1 MKHMR
6 DDLKKII
13 RNNASLDYNVYRED
27 KMEGDYYVHP
37 SIYSLSLSQ
46 CVCVCVCVCV
56 SRSVKSNSL

>member
-27 KMEGDYYVHP
+27 KMKGDYYVHP
-37 SIYSLSLSQ
+37 SIYSLSLSP
-46 CVCVCVCVCV
+46 CVCVCVCV

>member
-46 CVCVCVCVCV
+46 CVCVCVCVC
-56 SRSVKSNSL
+56 